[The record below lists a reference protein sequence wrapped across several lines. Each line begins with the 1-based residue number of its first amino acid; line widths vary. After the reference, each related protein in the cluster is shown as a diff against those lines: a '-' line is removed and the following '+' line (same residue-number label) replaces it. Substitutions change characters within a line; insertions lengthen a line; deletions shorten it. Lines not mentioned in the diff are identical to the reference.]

1 LMTKILFSLPVHEM
15 PAIVRDQIANINY
28 FCPGS
33 TIAIHISAGAA
44 ALQDEFRRECDLP
57 NVLINPSSYE
67 TRWNAGLLHTHVSN
81 YLYALERGADF
92 DRVVLISSNELLVKP
107 GLSEYVSKYAMG
119 SHVQIYDLAADWGGF
134 RTDVAS
140 DMSVRNFVASL
151 GLTSYF
157 AGQAEGQFYSN
168 RIFAR
173 IARLFVENF
182 PMAPCGF
189 NSEEV
194 IPPTVA
200 ASLSMAGVNYAH
212 PITFCDYC
220 TAIKITPELI
230 DQIRSGNGAVYAQR
244 VPRSMRSPHIGVS
257 TFDGIFSVKRVP
269 REECEL
275 RQYIRGL
282 MT

>member
-1 LMTKILFSLPVHEM
+1 MTNVLFSLPVHEM
-15 PAIVRDQIANINY
+15 PAIVRDQIENINY
-28 FCPGS
+28 FCPGA
-33 TIAIHISAGAA
+33 TIVIHISAGAA
-44 ALQDEFRRECDLP
+44 ALEDEFRRQCDFP

-67 TRWNAGLLHTHVSN
+67 TRWNEGIFHTHVSN
-81 YLYALERGADF
+81 YLYALERGVAF
-92 DRVVLISSNELLVKP
+92 DRIVLLSSNELLVKP
-107 GLSEYVSKYAMG
+107 GLAEYMSKFAMG

-140 DMSVRNFVASL
+140 DRSVRKFVASL

-157 AGQAEGQFYSN
+157 AGQAEGQFFN
-168 RIFAR
+168 ERIFAR
-173 IARLFVENF
+173 IVRVFVENF

-212 PITFCDYC
+212 PITFCDYS
-220 TAIKITPELI
+220 TAIRMTPELI
-230 DQIRSGNGAVYAQR
+230 DQIRAGKGAVYAQR

-257 TFDGIFSVKRVP
+257 TFEGIFSVKRVP
-269 REECEL
+269 REDCEL
-275 RQYIRGL
+275 RRYVRGL
-282 MT
+282 MG